1 MPNPAASTPSSSSAS
16 GHSAS
21 CILLAAMAAGDW
33 RVGGSG
39 VHGMASC
46 ASKNSVPSESAGESR
61 VVVLFELLLSGIAA
75 EKPARI
81 DSSVVSSTSPR

>member
-1 MPNPAASTPSSSSAS
+1 MPNPAAASPPSWSSGS

-21 CILLAAMAAGDW
+21 CILLAAMAAGDS

-46 ASKNSVPSESAGESR
+46 ASKNSVPSESTGEST
-61 VVVLFELLLSGIAA
+61 VVLFEVLLSGIAG

-81 DSSVVSSTSPR
+81 NSSVVSSISPR